1 MDYIMSYFKC
11 LESQHAIPLTMT
23 GLMPKHVII
32 CPVLPVGMSVK
43 TPCELW
49 FNQTVIIQLQEH
61 ILELQFSYGNVA
73 YRN

>member
-1 MDYIMSYFKC
+1 
-11 LESQHAIPLTMT
+11 MT

-32 CPVLPVGMSVK
+32 CPVLPVGISVK